1 MFKTTTSNSREYQIP
16 ITIGNN
22 PKYTIMKKIDFLIK
36 EINEELIAHYDFINH
51 STYADVFIN
60 DNKRLT
66 IEMSGGKAEYAIY
79 DIEFDRY
86 SENLL
91 DTDIA
96 QKAMCEIYSLP
107 DVAEICDDISDEWN
121 EEMDR
126 MWAESYRW

>member
-1 MFKTTTSNSREYQIP
+1 
-16 ITIGNN
+16 
-22 PKYTIMKKIDFLIK
+22 MKNIDFLVR
-36 EINEELIAHYDFINH
+36 EINEELIAHYDFFNH

-66 IEMSGGKAEYAIY
+66 IEMSGGKTECAIY

>member
-1 MFKTTTSNSREYQIP
+1 
-16 ITIGNN
+16 
-22 PKYTIMKKIDFLIK
+22 MKKIDFLIK

-107 DVAEICDDISDEWN
+107 DVAEICDNISDEWN

>member
-1 MFKTTTSNSREYQIP
+1 MPKTTTSNSREYQIP

-66 IEMSGGKAEYAIY
+66 IEMSGGKTEYAIY